1 MFCMNAD
8 VAQLVEHFLGKEEVD
23 GSIPFISS
31 SHVYLDDYGCSSIG
45 RATVSKTVGCGFE
58 SYRPC
63 YGQHSHRK
71 LMIAKIKQYS
81 GEVSKEMKKVSWP
94 SKQQLKESTI
104 VVIVTCLL
112 ISTFVWI
119 IDFLMT
125 SFIQTIF

>member
-1 MFCMNAD
+1 M
-8 VAQLVEHFLGKEEVD
+8 VRKRSTVQ
-23 GSIPFISS
+23 SRSS
-31 SHVYLDDYGCSSIG
+31 ALHTCILDNYGCSSIG
-45 RATVSKTVGCGFE
+45 RATVSKTVGCGFK

-63 YGQHSHRK
+63 YGQNSHRID
-71 LMIAKIKQYS
+71 MIAKIKQYS

-94 SKQQLKESTI
+94 TKQQLKESTI

-112 ISTFVWI
+112 ISAFVWV